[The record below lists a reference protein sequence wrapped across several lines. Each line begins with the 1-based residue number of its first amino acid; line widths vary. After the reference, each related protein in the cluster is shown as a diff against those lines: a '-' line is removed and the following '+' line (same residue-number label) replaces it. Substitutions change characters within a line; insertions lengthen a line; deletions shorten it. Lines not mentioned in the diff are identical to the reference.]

1 MEIFEKVNKV
11 ARNVGDNVENIAK
24 NVGNAITNVS
34 KEQSELAS
42 LNVQKNVITK
52 KLESS
57 YAEIGKRYVDFVEN
71 CREGVTFEVDDI
83 IEKMRPEL
91 DKLAELKLQIEEK
104 ELKIKQNNIDK
115 AFKKAQDEYDTEK
128 KKLDKAMEIDI
139 ISQEEYDEKLDFAKK
154 KLDNFEL
161 LRKVQMQYDMDIITK
176 EEYNEKVKKIL
187 E

>member
-1 MEIFEKVNKV
+1 MEIFDKVNKV
-11 ARNVGDNVENIAK
+11 AKNVGDNVENIAK
-24 NVGNAITNVS
+24 NVGNAISNVS

-42 LNVQKNVITK
+42 LNVQKNVVEK

-57 YAEIGKRYVDFVEN
+57 YAEIGKRYVDFVLN
-71 CREGVTFEVDDI
+71 CREGVTFEVDDV

-91 DKLAELKLQIEEK
+91 DKLADLKMQIEDK

-115 AFKKAQDEYDTEK
+115 AFKKAQDEYDAEK
-128 KKLDKAMEIDI
+128 RKLDKAIELDI
-139 ISQEEYDEKLDFAKK
+139 ISAEEYDEKLNIAQK

-161 LRKVQMQYDMDIITK
+161 LRKVQMQYEMDIITK

-187 E
+187 G